1 MKIAIVGSRDW
12 PNAKAVID
20 YVNALPPDSVIVSG
34 GALGVDTFAEIA
46 AQKRGLEVEVYRA
59 DWAKY
64 GKRAGMMRNADIV
77 NAADCVVAF
86 HYRASRGTANT
97 INRARRAGKPVEVH
111 HWNGRVETFNAPTQ
125 ERLL

>member
-20 YVNALPPDSVIVSG
+20 YINALPPHTVIVSG

-46 AQKRGLEVEVYRA
+46 AKRQGLSVEVYRA

-77 NAADCVVAF
+77 NAADRVVAF
-86 HYRASRGTANT
+86 WHRQSRGTADT
-97 INRARRAGKPVEVH
+97 IDRARKAGKPVEVH
-111 HWNGRVETFNAPTQ
+111 HWNGRVETFNVATQ